1 MRSILATLG
10 LYRTVQEFAGSGLL
24 PLRMEYSIL
33 VSFENW
39 EGKLV
44 KKSLRQ
50 TSPHSSQLKNPAKE
64 EVKS

>member
-33 VSFENW
+33 VCFENW
-39 EGKLV
+39 EGKLA
-44 KKSLRQ
+44 KKCSSQ
-50 TSPHSSQLKNPAKE
+50 TSAHIPQLLNPVKE